1 MVDAAQALLASYSHI
16 QEPVAACTGNGRS
29 VHRNKAGATDAAK
42 NEDTEEEYVAVVR
55 NRKEEDLGTSSKECI
70 PTGLL
75 ALVEEGSTVQTKEV
89 VETA

>member
-1 MVDAAQALLASYSHI
+1 M
-16 QEPVAACTGNGRS
+16 
-29 VHRNKAGATDAAK
+29 
-42 NEDTEEEYVAVVR
+42 AVVR
-55 NRKEEDLGTSSKECI
+55 SRKEEDLGTSSKECI